1 VLLLTALQSVWF
13 GFSGRSSNKFRYFE
27 FINDPKR
34 TLMGLVGESSWKSL
48 LNVFLLYLVV
58 VVVVKTHLLLTNVDV
73 IGNLVEGVAN
83 TWSGTVDAVSDGN
96 ISLPILGFPKLTP
109 ISLPPLWCSGE
120 EEDED

>member
-1 VLLLTALQSVWF
+1 
-13 GFSGRSSNKFRYFE
+13 
-27 FINDPKR
+27 
-34 TLMGLVGESSWKSL
+34 MGLVGESSWKSL